1 MRFFDLKTILNLVL
15 LVAIALL
22 ISFWPKPVD
31 NSEPFKRAVHEKEL
45 IILEQSQII
54 TRLAQKSKAD
64 SLRLAKDSIANKIH
78 VSKLESHISQL
89 KGNPRVVYIRQQEP
103 IIDSLIT
110 AQDSLVRVST
120 ERVATLEGELF
131 SLRQDMSKVFVDCE
145 KRFQEQLD
153 TEKLYQAENERL
165 AKEVKKQRRGKKL
178 AQVAAVIGTVGAFIL
193 GSR

>member
-1 MRFFDLKTILNLVL
+1 MKNVSAWFIIGLAIIIVIMALMWPSPEPADTTIWQREIAAQNEQIAVLSSELN
-15 LVAIALL
+15 
-22 ISFWPKPVD
+22 K
-31 NSEPFKRAVHEKEL
+31 K
-45 IILEQSQII
+45 
-54 TRLAQKSKAD
+54 AQKFKED
-64 SLRLAKDSIANKIH
+64 SLRLIKDSMEHKKH
-78 VSKLESHISQL
+78 VVNLESRISQL
-89 KGNPRVVYIRQQEP
+89 KANPRVVYIRQKEP

-165 AKEVKKQRRGKKL
+165 AKGVKKERRGKKI

>member
-1 MRFFDLKTILNLVL
+1 MKPIHYVVTGLVL
-15 LVAIALL
+15 VIILL
-22 ISFWPKPVD
+22 IAFWPSP
-31 NSEPFKRAVHEKEL
+31 EPIDTTVFKREIAAQNEQIAVLSAEL
-45 IILEQSQII
+45 KKKAE
-54 TRLAQKSKAD
+54 KSKAD

-120 ERVATLEGELF
+120 ERAATLEGELF